1 MSSYSDLKVELIE
14 TGAQAGTWGDTTNT
28 NFRVALG
35 EAITGSAEVIFAD
48 VNVLLQLTNTNTA
61 QTARNLRLDLVGSV
75 SAPRNLTLGSG
86 CDINKLYL
94 VNNQLTQPITVRNTS
109 LDSGI
114 TVPAG
119 KSMFVFNNTTNV
131 VDATTHLSSLTL
143 GTDLAI
149 ADGGTGA
156 SDAPGARTNLGL
168 GTIATQNA
176 ASVAITGGSIT
187 GITDLAV
194 VDGGTGASTAAGA
207 RTNLGLGT
215 ISTQNS
221 NAVAITGGTITG
233 ITDLAVADGGTGASD
248 QTSAQANLNVPSRTG
263 AGASGT
269 WSISVNGNAAT
280 ATSVSGVQ
288 PVGNGGTGATNAAD
302 AQTNLNLPSRTGAG
316 ASGTWSINVNGSA
329 ASATN
334 ATSAGSATN
343 AGFAS
348 NAGFA
353 TNAGAATNAGFASS
367 ATNASF
373 ATNAGNGGVTSVN
386 GKTGAVESV
395 LGNVGNF
402 VSGTSY
408 TLGGIP
414 YWARRVMICF
424 DGVLASGSSDI
435 LIRPE
440 NLTFFPYVSGSSGLS
455 SGVGTTDSTIGFNI
469 NRTGSGQTLS
479 GIVTIVN
486 IPGSLFASG
495 VLTDGTA
502 RTYTVAGT
510 VFGAGLTSF
519 TFTTVS
525 GTETFDSGYISIL
538 YD

>member
-35 EAITGSAEVIFAD
+35 EAITGSAEVMFDD
-48 VNVLLQLTNTNTA
+48 VDVLLQLTNTNTA

-75 SAPRNLTLGSG
+75 FTPKNLTLGSG

-94 VNNQLTQPITVRNTS
+94 INNQLTQPITVRNTS
-109 LDSGI
+109 LDSGV

-233 ITDLAVADGGTGASD
+233 ITDLAVSDGGTGASD
-248 QTSAQANLNVPSRTG
+248 VAGAQANLNVPSRTG

-269 WSISVNGNAAT
+269 WGINITGNAAT
-280 ATSVSGVQ
+280 ASSVSGVQ
-288 PVGNGGTGATNAAD
+288 PIGNGGTSATNAAD
-302 AQTNLNLPSRTGAG
+302 ARTNLDVPSRGGSG

-329 ASATN
+329 S
-334 ATSAGSATN
+334 S
-343 AGFAS
+343 AS

-353 TNAGAATNAGFASS
+353 SSAGFASNAGAATNAGFASS
-367 ATNASF
+367 AANAGFATNASF

-386 GKTGAVESV
+386 GYTGGVQSTLTTLNTFVFGTSGTISGIPSWAKRITVSLREVKKDISDDLCLFISGGASIDSQSWYGTTGLNSQFAEFQSYILLNTNFLTGEEFLSGNYILQKVANNAWTGSCAMFSDANVYLGGSCFIRSSV
-395 LGNVGNF
+395 SSITLTSVGGLADVTGNV
-402 VSGTSY
+402 
-408 TLGGIP
+408 
-414 YWARRVMICF
+414 
-424 DGVLASGSSDI
+424 
-435 LIRPE
+435 
-440 NLTFFPYVSGSSGLS
+440 YV
-455 SGVGTTDSTIGFNI
+455 
-469 NRTGSGQTLS
+469 
-479 GIVTIVN
+479 
-486 IPGSLFASG
+486 
-495 VLTDGTA
+495 
-502 RTYTVAGT
+502 TY
-510 VFGAGLTSF
+510 
-519 TFTTVS
+519 
-525 GTETFDSGYISIL
+525 E
-538 YD
+538 